1 MLLTANATD
10 APVVEATVRQFVDGF
25 ISTLPRVV
33 AGVLFLLIAY
43 LAIRII
49 RSVARS
55 ALSRIYPLEE
65 ALVVDLTVAILGVFL
80 WFGALLTLLDIVG
93 MGDIAASLGT
103 ATGFVGLGVAFA
115 LKEMIADTVAGVYL
129 LQDPDFEVGDRVT
142 TASVTGAV
150 EGIDLRK
157 TRIRLDDGD
166 LVVLANREVE
176 KKWTNEAEE
185 SPAGPETDS
194 ATE

>member
-1 MLLTANATD
+1 MLSMVNGTDGPVIETA
-10 APVVEATVRQFVDGF
+10 VGEFVDG
-25 ISTLPRVV
+25 IVATLPRLVS
-33 AGVLFLLIAY
+33 GVIFLLIAY
-43 LAIRII
+43 LVIRII
-49 RSVARS
+49 RSIARS

-65 ALVVDLTVAILGVFL
+65 ALIVDLSVAIIGIFL
-80 WFGALLTLLDIVG
+80 WFGTLLALLDIVG

-129 LQDPDFEVGDRVT
+129 LQDPDFQDGDRVT
-142 TASVTGAV
+142 TASVTGTV

-176 KKWTNEAEE
+176 KKWTKEAPEDD
-185 SPAGPETDS
+185 AGAS
-194 ATE
+194 SG